1 MLLDLPK
8 KGYTVRRMNLKIERI
23 FIMTNDMYTSWKTFL
38 QEAWDDSGFTSPSAI
53 QEKTYDFIYSG
64 RDVIAEAPT
73 GSGKTLA
80 YLLPLLQKIEP
91 SKKQVQVVVLASS
104 HELIMQIHQQI
115 QQWSKGS
122 GITSASLIGGAN
134 IKRQIDRLKK
144 KPQIIAGT
152 PGRINELITNKK
164 LKMHEVQTLVLDE
177 ADQLMVPEHRKTIES
192 IVNSTLKDR
201 QLLLFSATIKQEMQ
215 NLASQFM
222 TEPETVRVH
231 ESETNKPNV
240 DHVYIVCEARDK
252 IDMLV
257 KITNLPDAKVLA
269 FRRDIGNL
277 HVLAEKL
284 AYKGL
289 DVGVLHSDTRK
300 EQRAKALKTFRT
312 SEQALLL
319 ATDVAARGLDIA
331 ELNIVVNMDLPRD
344 PTGYIHRAGR
354 TGRLGE
360 AAGTV
365 VSLIEQTDR
374 KRLEKLARELDII
387 FHEKRL
393 YKGKLVDVQ

>member
-8 KGYTVRRMNLKIERI
+8 KGYTVRRMNLKKERT
-23 FIMTNDMYTSWKTFL
+23 FIMTNDLFTSWKPFL
-38 QEAWDDSGFTSPSAI
+38 QEAWVDSGFTSPSAI
-53 QEKTYDFIYSG
+53 QEKTYDFIFSG
-64 RDVIAEAPT
+64 SDVIAEAPT

-91 SKKQVQVVVLASS
+91 NKKQVQVVVLASS

-144 KPQIIAGT
+144 KPQIVAGT
-152 PGRINELITNKK
+152 PGRINELITKKK

-215 NLASQFM
+215 NLATQFM
-222 TEPETVRVH
+222 TDPETVRVR

-269 FRRDIGNL
+269 FRRDIEIG
-277 HVLAEKL
+277 
-284 AYKGL
+284 
-289 DVGVLHSDTRK
+289 
-300 EQRAKALKTFRT
+300 RASCR
-312 SEQALLL
+312 E
-319 ATDVAARGLDIA
+319 RG
-331 ELNIVVNMDLPRD
+331 
-344 PTGYIHRAGR
+344 
-354 TGRLGE
+354 
-360 AAGTV
+360 
-365 VSLIEQTDR
+365 
-374 KRLEKLARELDII
+374 
-387 FHEKRL
+387 
-393 YKGKLVDVQ
+393 